1 MLTESN
7 NGTGFVRDMISFV
20 KKHKYV
26 VIALLVFSFIVYGSM
41 VFYPSLS
48 IDEEVSLNLTG
59 VTRWMTQGRFG
70 ISLLDFFLTQN
81 SGRFTPFLWELLGVL
96 LWGIAALIGG
106 YNVSRLSR
114 KRTAPFQL
122 FAFCAVYISVP
133 FVSGE
138 LLSFSMFAVE
148 VALGL
153 IAAETAAALTY
164 ACFRGEKKR
173 LLLVSLALLLFAA
186 SVYQAIV
193 TVYIIYIVL
202 YGFFCFARREKTETN
217 VRPKEVYQNVGL
229 GALIACG
236 STAIYFGINAL
247 INHFFAADSG
257 YLSDNYIGWGK
268 GDGLLREAF
277 MAFANVVRILF
288 GITIEDAVVYGGAV
302 IGVTTVIFLLVSL
315 YFFIKTDKKLHFLLF
330 AAVAAVSPFVMTVLL
345 GIYRTPGR
353 MYPALPVLMAAAWY
367 LLLGMDGKKFAR
379 VLASAACICVLF
391 LQAQYTNKLS
401 YSNYLS
407 FTNDTATANHLIYDI
422 EKLEPAYAEKPFV
435 FIGARRYERNQDVMP
450 YIRGTVHGVSFFE
463 HDDGSNSR
471 MVKFMNGIGFQVLMP
486 TKSQM
491 ETGLARSGDMP
502 SWPADGSVLVLDD
515 MIVIKLSAPSKQW
528 YDTNGMKAAPAALPP
543 A

>member
-1 MLTESN
+1 MLAESN
-7 NGTGFVRDMISFV
+7 HGAGFAQDMISFI

-26 VIALLVFSFIVYGSM
+26 VIALLAFSIIVYGSM

-96 LWGIAALIGG
+96 LWCVAALIGG
-106 YNVSRLSR
+106 FNVSRLSR
-114 KRTAPFQL
+114 KNANPFQL

-138 LLSFSMFAVE
+138 LLSFSMFAIE

-153 IAAETAAALTY
+153 IAAEIAAALTY
-164 ACFRGEKKR
+164 TCFRGGRKR
-173 LLLVSLALLLFAA
+173 LLIASLALLLFAA

-202 YGFFCFARREKTETN
+202 YGFVRFARREKSKAEI
-217 VRPKEVYQNVGL
+217 RPKEVYKNVGL

-236 STAIYFGINAL
+236 GTAGYFIINAA
-247 INHFFAADSG
+247 INRFFAADSG

-302 IGVTTVIFLLVSL
+302 ICVTTVIFLLVSL

-330 AAVAAVSPFVMTVLL
+330 AGAAALSPFVMTVLL

-353 MYPALPVLMAAAWY
+353 MYPALPVLMAFAWY
-367 LLLGMDGKKFAR
+367 LLLGMDGKKIAR
-379 VLASAACICVLF
+379 TLAAAACICVLF

-407 FTNDTATANHLIYDI
+407 FTNDTATANHLIHDI
-422 EKLEPAYAEKPFV
+422 KKLEPAYAEKPFV
-435 FIGARRYERNQDVMP
+435 FIGAHQYERNQNVMP
-450 YIRGTVHGVSFFE
+450 HIRGTVHGVSFFE

-471 MVKFMNGIGFQVLMP
+471 MVKFLNGIGFQVLAP
-486 TKSQM
+486 AKSQI
-491 ETGLARSGDMP
+491 EKGLECSADMP

-515 MIVIKLSAPSKQW
+515 MIVIKLSAPSEQW
-528 YDTNGMKAAPAALPP
+528 YATNGVKAARPP